1 MKKLSITQEYL
12 LCSLNEKGGFM
23 LDTKPMSCLVLGG
36 LLEMQMAKCIS
47 IDDNKIY
54 VQAGLPEHLPHL
66 RPLYNVINR
75 DKPMKVKEVV
85 VDNYALT
92 LTGKNWEELFGV
104 LIESLK
110 EADTVEPMQAGL
122 FGKKVKYAPKKDILA
137 EIIEK
142 IRESLSEG
150 GEMSEDVI
158 VLTALLDAA
167 GKLKDYLSKYEQK
180 ELKDRIK
187 AIKNSESGAVLKKVM
202 DYIDMLF
209 LMTSFTPFFR

>member
-1 MKKLSITQEYL
+1 MQKLSITQEYL
-12 LCSLNEKGGFM
+12 LCSLNEKGGFF
-23 LDTKPMSCLVLGG
+23 LDAKPMSCLVLSG
-36 LLEMQMAKCIS
+36 LLEMQMAKCIY
-47 IDDNKIY
+47 IY
-54 VQAGLPEHLPHL
+54 DKKVHVQAGLPEHLAHL

-75 DKPMKVKEVV
+75 DKPMTVKEVV

-92 LTGKNWEELFGV
+92 FTGKNWEELFGS

-110 EADTVEPMQAGL
+110 EADVVQPVQAGL
-122 FGKKVKYAPKKDILA
+122 FGKKVKYAPKKEIVA

-142 IRESLSEG
+142 IRESLSES

-180 ELKDRIK
+180 ELKDKIQ
-187 AIKNSESGAVLKKVM
+187 AIKNSESGAVLKELM
-202 DYIDMLF
+202 DYIDMFF
-209 LMTSFTPFFR
+209 LMLSLTPHF